1 MPRTR
6 LCLSTLEREQAQDLR
21 RSVLCGELNWD
32 RELVADGFDE
42 GAAVAL
48 ALEGQKP
55 VATGR
60 LVQRTGRWWLDLV
73 AVLPK
78 QRRLGFGRE
87 LVDFLAASAGEKG
100 VQDLWVL
107 APQGSA
113 PFFQA
118 CGFIEDRRD
127 ASLGLFRRN
136 LA

>member
-32 RELVADGFDE
+32 RELVADGFDA
-42 GAAVAL
+42 GATVAL
-48 ALEGQKP
+48 ALEGEKP

-60 LVQRTGRWWLDLV
+60 LIERTGRWWLDLV

-87 LVDFLAASAGEKG
+87 LVDFLAVSAGAKG

-107 APQGSA
+107 TPAGSA

-118 CGFIEDRRD
+118 CGFIEDRSDTVVWLLHRK
-127 ASLGLFRRN
+127 LG
-136 LA
+136 